1 MNEMTLGQEIRRLR
15 MEAGITL
22 RGFAARLDVSAA
34 HLSDIEHDRR
44 RPSEALLQRIAHE
57 FRRYGTTYESL
68 EHLVTGIDAETREW
82 VGSTPG
88 VRKVLHKLR
97 ESGRDPL
104 EILRAIEKTVRRPT
118 RSGKMTAT
126 KKKKAARKKGGR

>member
-1 MNEMTLGQEIRRLR
+1 MRNVSLGQEIRRLR

-22 RGFAARLDVSAA
+22 RGFAGRLDVSAA

-57 FRRYGTTYESL
+57 LRRYGATYESF

-82 VGSTPG
+82 VGLTPG
-88 VRKVLHKLR
+88 VRTVLHKLR

-104 EILRAIEKTVRRPT
+104 EILRAIEKTVRRPA
-118 RSGKMTAT
+118 RSRKTTAT
-126 KKKKAARKKGGR
+126 KKVVRKKGRRR

>member
-1 MNEMTLGQEIRRLR
+1 MTLGQEIRRLR

-22 RGFAARLDVSAA
+22 RSFAGRLEVSAA

-57 FRRYGTTYESL
+57 LRRYGTTYESL

-88 VRKVLHKLR
+88 VRKVLRKLR

-104 EILRAIEKTVRRPT
+104 DILRAIEKMVRPPA
-118 RSGKMTAT
+118 RSAKMTAT
-126 KKKKAARKKGGR
+126 KKARKKGGRK